1 MIPLWK
7 YPFCS
12 VIRIKI
18 FGANCEILFALG
30 LDWKWTEDIASSR
43 QSRLELSNWAWSHR
57 LKITVYCTLYN
68 CCIVTGRKLPGNSFK
83 WERGGPATTQ
93 AGARI
98 SHYRQNQNNPHLRTQ
113 HLGIQINPWENPLV
127 KFWRTWHQNNMRY
140 VGFSTCMWGLCEY
153 YHSEINKIGKVFTLV
168 RRG

>member
-43 QSRLELSNWAWSHR
+43 QSRVELSNWAWSHR

-68 CCIVTGRKLPGNSFK
+68 CGIVTGWKLPGNSFK
-83 WERGGPATTQ
+83 WERDGPATTQ

-113 HLGIQINPWENPLV
+113 HLGIQPLRKPFGEV
-127 KFWRTWHQNNMRY
+127 LTNVTPKQYEVCWVFYMY
-140 VGFSTCMWGLCEY
+140 VRFVWILS
-153 YHSEINKIGKVFTLV
+153 F
-168 RRG
+168 RDQ